1 MKSHD
6 ISSQDFL
13 RQKSVQDNEQPQSYS
28 FLLSPPNNPRFY
40 IEIKASSAV
49 FSSFSS
55 TTAPLEEHIGY
66 HFFVIRA
73 R

>member
-1 MKSHD
+1 MKSYD

-13 RQKSVQDNEQPQSYS
+13 RQKSAQDNEQPQSYS
-28 FLLSPPNNPRFY
+28 FLLSPPNNSSFY
-40 IEIKASSAV
+40 IETKASSAV
-49 FSSFSS
+49 FHPSFTS
-55 TTAPLEEHIGY
+55 LEEHIGY